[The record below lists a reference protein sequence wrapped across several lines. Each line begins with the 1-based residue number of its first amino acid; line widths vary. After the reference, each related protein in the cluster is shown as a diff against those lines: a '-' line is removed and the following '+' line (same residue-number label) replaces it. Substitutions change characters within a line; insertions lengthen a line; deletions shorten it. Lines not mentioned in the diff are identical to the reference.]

1 MSNTIKEK
9 FHHLIDQIS
18 NENLENYYELIHD
31 LYVQDQSSKDVLDEL
46 SQTQS
51 ARLNN
56 AINSA
61 NAKRLIDHEE
71 ALNRLK

>member
-56 AINSA
+56 AIDSA